1 MLLGFVFGELFRLF
15 KSTYPLSTAESCNTN
30 KIYSEPWCLFS
41 IVYKKALIHDSSCIP
56 KFWRKMKNLRNNI
69 QIKLEIVFLRKV

>member
-30 KIYSEPWCLFS
+30 KIYSGPWCLFS
-41 IVYKKALIHDSSCIP
+41 IVYKKALFMTRPVSLNSGE
-56 KFWRKMKNLRNNI
+56 K
-69 QIKLEIVFLRKV
+69 